1 VELTRVR
8 AAELLAAGPADA
20 VTLVAHA
27 CGLSGAPQAVA
38 EHMAAV
44 LLDDPRFYRHLDGRW
59 GLTPPPQAARAT
71 TYAVVDV
78 ETTGGPF
85 HAGHRITEVAVA
97 VVRDGAI
104 HDVYETLINPQR
116 SIPPFISAL
125 THITWDMVRDK
136 PTFAEIRDD
145 LLAALHRKVFVAH
158 NAAFD
163 WKFVSAEV
171 RRTGGPPLAARRLCT
186 VRLARRVL
194 PQLRRRS
201 LDHVSRYYGI
211 KNTARHRAG
220 GDAVATAECLIH
232 MLRDAADRGI
242 AV

>member
-1 VELTRVR
+1 MDLTRAR

-20 VTLVAHA
+20 VTVVAYA
-27 CGLSGAPQAVA
+27 CGLSGAPVPVA
-38 EHMAAV
+38 DHMAAV
-44 LLDDPRFYRHLDGRW
+44 LLDHPQFCRHLDGRW
-59 GLTPPPQAARAT
+59 ALTPTYDVIRAT

-85 HAGHRITEVAVA
+85 RAGHRITEVAVV

-104 HDVYETLINPQR
+104 HEVFETLVNPER
-116 SIPPFISAL
+116 SIPPFVSAL
-125 THITWDMVRDK
+125 THITWEMVRNK
-136 PTFAEIRDD
+136 PRFADIRDD

-158 NAAFD
+158 NVAFD
-163 WKFVSAEV
+163 WQFVSAELA
-171 RRTGGPPLAARRLCT
+171 RAGGPALVGRRICT

-201 LDHVSRYYGI
+201 LDHVARHYGVR
-211 KNTARHRAG
+211 NTARHRAG
-220 GDAVATAECLIH
+220 GDAMATAECLIH
-232 MLRDAADRGI
+232 MLNDAADRGI